1 MKTILFAI
9 HYLELGGAEKSLLA
23 LLESLDYSKVQ
34 VDLFV
39 YAHRGELMGEIPPQV
54 CLLPEIPE
62 YAQVERPLAE
72 VLRDGYVRIALARLR
87 AKRQNRRYARKNHP
101 KDGSAIY
108 SYVARNVLPYMPAIQ
123 PDKEYDWAVSYL
135 FPHDYVLSK
144 VRARKKACWI
154 HTDYSQIDV
163 DIALEL
169 PVWERFDKI
178 IAVSE
183 RVSRSFLSCFPSL
196 EGKLEICEN
205 RVPSGWLRSRAEQLT
220 DKEIAYEMPRVQ
232 GRLNL
237 LSVGRFSYPK
247 NFDNIPDICRR
258 ILAAGVDVAWYLI
271 GFGDGEAVIRERIA
285 AAGMEDRVRIL
296 GKKVNPY
303 PYMAACDIYVQ
314 PSRYEGSPMTVQEAK
329 ALGKLVVITR
339 FPTASDVIED
349 GRDGVIVPMD
359 NEGCARGIAG
369 LVRDGEKRER
379 LALQLQEYP
388 DRKPVFAEWYDGE

>member
-1 MKTILFAI
+1 
-9 HYLELGGAEKSLLA
+9 
-23 LLESLDYSKVQ
+23 
-34 VDLFV
+34 
-39 YAHRGELMGEIPPQV
+39 
-54 CLLPEIPE
+54 
-62 YAQVERPLAE
+62 
-72 VLRDGYVRIALARLR
+72 
-87 AKRQNRRYARKNHP
+87 
-101 KDGSAIY
+101 
-108 SYVARNVLPYMPAIQ
+108 
-123 PDKEYDWAVSYL
+123 
-135 FPHDYVLSK
+135 
-144 VRARKKACWI
+144 
-154 HTDYSQIDV
+154 
-163 DIALEL
+163 
-169 PVWERFDKI
+169 
-178 IAVSE
+178 
-183 RVSRSFLSCFPSL
+183 
-196 EGKLEICEN
+196 
-205 RVPSGWLRSRAEQLT
+205 
-220 DKEIAYEMPRVQ
+220 MPRVQ

-285 AAGMEDRVRIL
+285 AAGMEDQVRIL

-329 ALGKLVVITR
+329 ALGKPVVITR

-369 LVRDGEKRER
+369 LVREGEKRDR